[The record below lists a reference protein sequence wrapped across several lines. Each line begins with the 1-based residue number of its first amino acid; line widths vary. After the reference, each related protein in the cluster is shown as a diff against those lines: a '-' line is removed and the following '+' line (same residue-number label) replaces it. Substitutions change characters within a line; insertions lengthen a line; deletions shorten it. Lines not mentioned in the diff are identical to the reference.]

1 MSLFETIAEITKPV
15 ALANKR
21 SMKDAII
28 IAPNGVDLYCVDY
41 REINGSIEITSVS
54 FCEGHKSEFIPIK
67 TIDNGLINY
76 LTNQINQP
84 CHF

>member
-15 ALANKR
+15 ILPNKR
-21 SMKDAII
+21 SMRDAII

-67 TIDNGLINY
+67 TVDNGLINY
-76 LTNQINQP
+76 LTNQINHL